1 MEFLFLFFI
10 LFGVGAILGM
20 AYVGIKAIIMAT
32 RGSIWFARGMGHA
45 LAEGARK
52 GIEQGKAD
60 VAARE
65 ARKKERLRAQP

>member
-10 LFGVGAILGM
+10 LFGVGAVLGL
-20 AYVGIKAIIMAT
+20 AYVGIVAIYRTI
-32 RGSIWFARGMGHA
+32 RGSIWAAKGFGSAISDGV
-45 LAEGARK
+45 RK